1 MKKAVFILLTL
12 FILISTVCFAASFTD
27 VASDHW
33 AHQYITGL
41 ADKKVISGYPDG
53 TFKPSGT
60 ITRGEFIKLVISS
73 CLPSWYDVNE
83 LEGTMNHWAA
93 GYVRMAEEYGVIGE
107 GYIDENNINLP
118 ITRLEMVKMVS
129 LADVI
134 FKENDYDF
142 TETTDFKDTY
152 TMDLFDLNLLRH
164 AVNKGL
170 VAGYPD
176 GTFGPEKSMTRA
188 EAATMIWRFTK

>member
-1 MKKAVFILLTL
+1 MKKVL
-12 FILISTVCFAASFTD
+12 FILVTLSIICNSLCFAVTFSD
-27 VASDHW
+27 VLSDHW
-33 AHQYITGL
+33 AYQYITEL
-41 ADKKVISGYPDG
+41 SDKKVINGYPDG

-60 ITRGEFIKLVISS
+60 ITRGEFTKLVISS

-83 LEGTMNHWAA
+83 LEGTMDHWAA
-93 GYVRMAEEYGVIGE
+93 GYVRMAEEYGVIEE
-107 GYIDENNINLP
+107 GAIDENNINLP

-170 VAGYPD
+170 VTGYPD
-176 GTFGPEKSMTRA
+176 GTFGPDNSMTRA